1 MGKRVDT
8 EALKSIM
15 SDSEMKENTVK
26 KAVAPRRKKRL
37 GNVNITLALN
47 TVHYNQLM
55 DYLEK
60 QGMGVTPYLRS
71 LLYKENVIS
80 DDFDE

>member
-15 SDSEMKENTVK
+15 SDSEMKENTAK

-60 QGMGVTPYLRS
+60 QGMGATPYLRS

>member
-15 SDSEMKENTVK
+15 SDSEMKENTAK
-26 KAVAPRRKKRL
+26 KTVAPRRKKRL

>member
-15 SDSEMKENTVK
+15 SDSEMKENTAK

-47 TVHYNQLM
+47 TVH
-55 DYLEK
+55 
-60 QGMGVTPYLRS
+60 
-71 LLYKENVIS
+71 
-80 DDFDE
+80 

>member
-15 SDSEMKENTVK
+15 SDSEMKENTAT

>member
-1 MGKRVDT
+1 MGK
-8 EALKSIM
+8 S
-15 SDSEMKENTVK
+15 
-26 KAVAPRRKKRL
+26 RKKRL

>member
-60 QGMGVTPYLRS
+60 QGMGATPYLRS